1 MKRYAVALLAL
12 AVASPGLAQE
22 GGQQGS
28 QQAAQG
34 GDPRF
39 CPTRPSLGAS
49 ACTTEPGKVQLEVS
63 ALDWQR
69 DDTGDSRE
77 DRILA
82 GDLLARFGVG
92 ATTEVQVG
100 WTAFGHVRTR
110 DKATGA
116 VDAADGVGDVTLAVR
131 QNLRHP
137 DGKGLSFGIEPQVTL
152 PVGHSQVGAGDWG
165 AGVVLPVSYDLG
177 DKINLQFTGEG
188 DAAVDED
195 GDGRHLAYSGIW
207 GLAYAVSDKVTAT
220 AELSVQR
227 DDDPAGHETH
237 SLAALSFAFQPRKTL
252 QFDML
257 AVAGL
262 NHTSPDVRLVT
273 GGAILF

>member
-1 MKRYAVALLAL
+1 MKRYAVVLLSL
-12 AVASPGLAQE
+12 AAASPAMAQE
-22 GGQQGS
+22 
-28 QQAAQG
+28 

-63 ALDWQR
+63 ALDWQL
-69 DDTGDSRE
+69 DDTGDQRE
-77 DRILA
+77 DRVLA
-82 GDLLARFGVG
+82 GDVLARFGIG
-92 ATTEVQVG
+92 PSTEVQLG

-110 DKATGA
+110 DKTTGV
-116 VDAADGVGDVTLAVR
+116 VDTVNGVGDVTLAVR
-131 QNLRHP
+131 QSLRHP
-137 DGKGLSFGIEPQVTL
+137 DGKGLSFGIQPQLTL
-152 PVGHSQVGAGDWG
+152 PVGHSQIGAGDWG

-188 DAAVDED
+188 DDAVDQD

-207 GLAYAVSDKVTAT
+207 GLAYEVSDKVTAA
-220 AELSVQR
+220 AELSLER
-227 DDDPAGHETH
+227 DNDPAGHETH
-237 SLAALSFAFQPRKTL
+237 SLAALSFAYQPRKTL
-252 QFDML
+252 QFDVL

-262 NHTSPDVRLVT
+262 NRTSPDVRLVT